1 MTESTFSESD
11 GAEVWIYV
19 RGRLVMKRWRSTGV
33 SATFHVA
40 PSGVGWSWPEKKPLR
55 PIRRETTDE

>member
-19 RGRLVMKRWRSTGV
+19 RGRLVMKRWLRTGV
-33 SATFHVA
+33 SATLHVA
-40 PSGVGWSWPEKKPLR
+40 PSGQAHALTCARSRGGQGR
-55 PIRRETTDE
+55 

>member
-1 MTESTFSESD
+1 MTAVTFSEVRGD
-11 GAEVWIYV
+11 EVWIYV

-40 PSGVGWSWPEKKPLR
+40 PSGVEWSWPEKKPLR
-55 PIRRETTDE
+55 PREG